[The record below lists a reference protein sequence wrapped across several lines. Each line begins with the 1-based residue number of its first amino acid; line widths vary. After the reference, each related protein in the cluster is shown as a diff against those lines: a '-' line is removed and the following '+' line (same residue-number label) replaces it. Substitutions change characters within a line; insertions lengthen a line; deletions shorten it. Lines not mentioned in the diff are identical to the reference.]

1 MDGASTASRTADA
14 IAIHAVRVTSAVAT
28 TLRHPRQ
35 RRPDPSRFRARIIM
49 M

>member
-1 MDGASTASRTADA
+1 MDGASIVSTADT
-14 IAIHAVRVTSAVAT
+14 IAIHAASVTSAVAK

-35 RRPDPSRFRARIIM
+35 RRPHPSRFRARIIM